1 MDGELSGEPSDEWV
15 RDHKLC
21 GFVCAVLR
29 VEPPPPPA
37 GALPRNARCF
47 LFGEGDEVGFRTEGG
62 VVLSAIDSRRPGL
75 EFSDRDASGEKPGG
89 RGRLGR
95 CEGNVTGEPPVG
107 GEICTPGDEG
117 ADAPR
122 EDCGGFPG
130 GVGSCEGHERGSGC
144 SSNAEA
150 LMDAEWTS
158 GGAVKVEAFERESGG
173 GFRRRRASRIGLVHG
188 SMSIVRQIHALSN
201 GKCLNVM
208 ARLVRAV
215 VDDHGETRVVV
226 LVDVYLP
233 FAVLSGWQFPRWRSI
248 AGALFRHLRC
258 DWGERSTLLRN
269 GDYSDSACSHDK
281 SIWNLPDC
289 HVLGCNLHTLIPESS
304 KKRLFDLHEIFKS
317 LPSLTKREG
326 LDSSRIQPDNNSC
339 GSGIWE
345 LPDDVIVGVL
355 TVLAP
360 LDLIRVA
367 ATCQRL
373 RSLAASIMPC
383 VKLKLFPHQQA
394 AVEWML
400 QRERNVES
408 LLHPLYKEFST
419 EDGFT
424 FSVNSTSGEVITGK
438 APTIKDFRGGMF
450 CDEPGLGKTITSL
463 TLILKTQGTL
473 SDPPD
478 GEQVIWCKHNGD
490 QRCGYYELR
499 GSYVGGPSPKRACS
513 MAFDKQSLTPP
524 VVCSEPADG
533 GNRCTRSLNR
543 IQKNL
548 ISRYEEQFEDRNHY
562 SSQMEY
568 AAKDGGSCSSD
579 EKLDGTPSVWPHGRK
594 RPANVMMDSPIFT
607 DTWIQCDSCHKWRKV
622 AEKFVAEVGTAWF
635 CSMNADPMYQRCSTP
650 EETWDNS
657 QPITDLRGFCSKGT
671 IVGKDENIRFFKS
684 VLKDHYTLINSHTRK
699 ALHWLANLSQDKL
712 SQMETVGVR
721 SPCTVSV
728 QYASGYHQIFQ
739 SFGLLRRIEKN
750 VCRWHY
756 PKSLEHL
763 EFDVHALKTALSEPL
778 NSVRLYLSRATL
790 IVVPRNLVD
799 HWKTQIQKHV
809 RPSQLRVYVLT
820 DRRRIS
826 PHNLAWDYDV
836 VITTFNRLS
845 AEWAPH
851 KRSVLKEVHWL
862 RIMLDEGHTLGSS
875 LNLTNKLQMAIS
887 LMACSRWILT
897 GTPTPNTPSS
907 QLSHLQIMLRFL
919 HEEAYGQNQ
928 KSWETGILRPF
939 EAEMEEGRSRLLEV
953 LCRCMISARKK
964 DLLAIPPCIKK
975 VTFLN
980 FTEQH
985 AKSYNELVVTVRRN
999 ILMADWNDPSHVESL
1014 LNPKQWKFRSTTIRN
1029 VRLSCCVAGH
1039 IKVMDA
1045 GEDIQETM
1053 DILLQYGLDPLSEE
1067 YALLKYHLLRGGD
1080 CLRCEEWCRLPIIT
1094 PCRHLLCLDC
1104 VALSSERCTVPGCGY
1119 SYEMQTPEA
1128 RPENPNPKW
1137 PVPKDLIELQPSYKQ
1152 DDWDPDWQS
1161 TSSSKVAYLVEK
1173 LRGLQGATGSS
1184 CQFTSG
1190 NSSAVNFQDQ
1200 ANPSISNSSEVLL
1213 TQGDQSSSMTDS
1225 HRIITEKVI
1234 IFSQFLEHIHVI
1246 EQQLMFAGISFAGMY
1261 SPMHSS
1267 NKMKALAKF
1276 QHDASCMALL
1286 MDGSA
1291 ALGLDLSFVTH
1302 VFLMEPIWD
1311 KSMEEQVISR
1321 AHRMGATRPIYVET
1335 LAMCGTIEQQM
1346 LEFLQDADSCRR
1358 FLKEQACKPDHEG
1371 QRAHRTLHDFA
1382 GSNYLSHLKCIRTK
1396 CDS

>member
-1 MDGELSGEPSDEWV
+1 M
-15 RDHKLC
+15 
-21 GFVCAVLR
+21 
-29 VEPPPPPA
+29 
-37 GALPRNARCF
+37 
-47 LFGEGDEVGFRTEGG
+47 
-62 VVLSAIDSRRPGL
+62 
-75 EFSDRDASGEKPGG
+75 
-89 RGRLGR
+89 
-95 CEGNVTGEPPVG
+95 
-107 GEICTPGDEG
+107 
-117 ADAPR
+117 
-122 EDCGGFPG
+122 
-130 GVGSCEGHERGSGC
+130 
-144 SSNAEA
+144 
-150 LMDAEWTS
+150 
-158 GGAVKVEAFERESGG
+158 
-173 GFRRRRASRIGLVHG
+173 
-188 SMSIVRQIHALSN
+188 
-201 GKCLNVM
+201 
-208 ARLVRAV
+208 
-215 VDDHGETRVVV
+215 
-226 LVDVYLP
+226 
-233 FAVLSGWQFPRWRSI
+233 
-248 AGALFRHLRC
+248 
-258 DWGERSTLLRN
+258 
-269 GDYSDSACSHDK
+269 
-281 SIWNLPDC
+281 
-289 HVLGCNLHTLIPESS
+289 
-304 KKRLFDLHEIFKS
+304 
-317 LPSLTKREG
+317 
-326 LDSSRIQPDNNSC
+326 
-339 GSGIWE
+339 
-345 LPDDVIVGVL
+345 
-355 TVLAP
+355 
-360 LDLIRVA
+360 
-367 ATCQRL
+367 
-373 RSLAASIMPC
+373 SIMPC
-383 VKLKLFPHQQA
+383 AKLKLFPHQQA

-424 FSVNSTSGEVITGK
+424 FSVNSASGEVITGK

-463 TLILKTQGTL
+463 SLILKTQGTL
-473 SDPPD
+473 ADPPD

-499 GSYVGGPSPKRACS
+499 GSYVGGPSPKRSWLTAI
-513 MAFDKQSLTPP
+513 DKLRSTPP
-524 VVCSEPADG
+524 VVYSEHADG
-533 GNRCTRSLNR
+533 VNSCTRNLNR
-543 IQKNL
+543 IRKNL
-548 ISRYEEQFEDRNHY
+548 ISRFEEQFDEDNHCQY
-562 SSQMEY
+562 SNQMDY
-568 AAKDGGSCSSD
+568 VTKDGGSCSSD
-579 EKLDGTPSVWPHGRK
+579 EKLDSSTPSMLPRGCK
-594 RPANVMMDSPIFT
+594 RPADVMMDSPIFT
-607 DTWIQCDSCHKWRKV
+607 DTWIQCDYCHKWRKV

-635 CSMNADPMYQRCSTP
+635 CSMNVDPMYQSCSIP

-671 IVGKDENIRFFKS
+671 TVGKDENISFFKS
-684 VLKDHYTLINSHTRK
+684 MLKDHYTLIDSHTRK

-712 SQMETVGVR
+712 SQMENIGLR

-739 SFGLLRRIEKN
+739 SFGLLKRVEKG

-756 PKSLEHL
+756 PKSLKHL

-790 IVVPRNLVD
+790 IVVPPNLVD

-809 RPSQLRVYVLT
+809 RPGQLRVYVLT

-851 KRSVLKEVHWL
+851 KRSALKQVHWL

-897 GTPTPNTPSS
+897 GTPTPNTPTS
-907 QLSHLQIMLRFL
+907 QLWHLQIMLRFL

-928 KSWETGILRPF
+928 KLWEIGILRPF
-939 EAEMEEGRSRLLEV
+939 EAEMEDGRSRLVEI

-980 FTEQH
+980 FTDQH

-1039 IKVMDA
+1039 IKVTDA

-1053 DILLQYGLDPLSEE
+1053 DLLLQYGLDPLSEE
-1067 YALLKYHLLRGGD
+1067 YALLKYHLLHGGD
-1080 CLRCEEWCRLPIIT
+1080 CLRCKEWCRLPIIT

-1119 SYEMQTPEA
+1119 SYEMQTPVA

-1152 DDWDPDWQS
+1152 DDWDSDWQS

-1173 LRGLQGATGSS
+1173 LRRLQGATGS
-1184 CQFTSG
+1184 CQFTSD
-1190 NSSAVNFQDQ
+1190 SFSAVNIQEQ
-1200 ANPSISNSSEVLL
+1200 TTPSIPNSSKVSLVL
-1213 TQGDQSSSMTDS
+1213 GDQSSSMTDS
-1225 HRIITEKVI
+1225 CRITTEKVI

-1246 EQQLMFAGISFAGMY
+1246 EQQLMLAGISFAGMY
-1261 SPMHSS
+1261 SPMHTS

-1291 ALGLDLSFVTH
+1291 ALGLDLSFATH

-1321 AHRMGATRPIYVET
+1321 AHRMGATRPIHVET
-1335 LAMCGTIEQQM
+1335 LAMGGTIEQQM
-1346 LEFLQDADSCRR
+1346 LEFLQDADSCGR
-1358 FLKEQACKPDHEG
+1358 FLKEQACKPDQEG
-1371 QRAHRTLHDFA
+1371 PRAHRTLHDFA
-1382 GSNYLSHLKCIRTK
+1382 GSNYLSRLKCIRTK
-1396 CDS
+1396 SDL

>member
-1 MDGELSGEPSDEWV
+1 MLWG
-15 RDHKLC
+15 
-21 GFVCAVLR
+21 
-29 VEPPPPPA
+29 
-37 GALPRNARCF
+37 
-47 LFGEGDEVGFRTEGG
+47 
-62 VVLSAIDSRRPGL
+62 IDSKRRGLEWSSRDVSGQEPGECRRP
-75 EFSDRDASGEKPGG
+75 RQ
-89 RGRLGR
+89 
-95 CEGNVTGEPPVG
+95 CEGNVTGEASVG
-107 GEICTPGDEG
+107 GEISTPGSG
-117 ADAPR
+117 SGSADALR
-122 EDCGGFPG
+122 EDCGGSVPP
-130 GVGSCEGHERGSGC
+130 ERGRSC
-144 SSNAEA
+144 NSNAEA
-150 LMDAEWTS
+150 WMDVERMA
-158 GGAVKVEAFERESGG
+158 GGSVKPEAFERESGG
-173 GFRRRRASRIGLVHG
+173 LRSRRASRVGLVHG
-188 SMSIVRQIHALSN
+188 SMSVIRQIHALSN

-208 ARLVRAV
+208 ARVVRAV
-215 VDDHGETRVVV
+215 VDGHGETRVVV

-233 FAVLSGWQFPRWRSI
+233 LAVLSGWQFPRSRSI

-258 DWGERSTLLRN
+258 DWGERSTLLCN
-269 GDYSDSACSHDK
+269 GDYSDGACSHDK

-317 LPSLTKREG
+317 LPSLAKRGG
-326 LDSSRIQPDNNSC
+326 LDSSRIQPENSSL

-345 LPDDVIVGVL
+345 LPDDVIVGIL

-360 LDLIRVA
+360 LDLIRAA
-367 ATCQRL
+367 ATCRHL
-373 RSLAASIMPC
+373 RSLAMSIMPC
-383 VKLKLFPHQQA
+383 AKLKLFPHQQA

-400 QRERNVES
+400 QRERNAES
-408 LLHPLYKEFST
+408 LPHPLYKEFST

-424 FSVNSTSGEVITGK
+424 FSVNTASGEVITEK

-450 CDEPGLGKTITSL
+450 CDEPGLGKTVTSL
-463 TLILKTQGTL
+463 SLILKTQGTL

-499 GSYVGGPSPKRACS
+499 GSYAGGPSPKRAWS
-513 MAFDKQSLTPP
+513 MAFDNLRSTPP
-524 VVCSEPADG
+524 VVYSEHADG
-533 GNRCTRSLNR
+533 VNSCTRNLNR
-543 IQKNL
+543 IRKNL
-548 ISRYEEQFEDRNHY
+548 ISRYEEQFEERNHCQY
-562 SSQMEY
+562 SSQMDC
-568 AAKDGGSCSSD
+568 AAKDAGSCSSD
-579 EKLDGTPSVWPHGRK
+579 EKLDSTPLVPPRGRK
-594 RPANVMMDSPIFT
+594 RPADVMMDSPIFT
-607 DTWIQCDSCHKWRKV
+607 DTWIQCDSCHKWRKA
-622 AEKFVAEVGTAWF
+622 AEKFVAEAGTAWF
-635 CSMNADPMYQRCSTP
+635 CSMNVDPMYQSCSIP

-671 IVGKDENIRFFKS
+671 TVGKDENICFFKS
-684 VLKDHYTLINSHTRK
+684 MLKDHYTLIDSHTRK

-712 SQMETVGVR
+712 SQMETIGLR
-721 SPCTVSV
+721 SPCTVSI
-728 QYASGYHQIFQ
+728 QFASGYHQIFQ
-739 SFGLLRRIEKN
+739 SFGLLRRVEKS

-756 PKSLEHL
+756 PKGLEHL

-809 RPSQLRVYVLT
+809 RPTQLRVYVLT

-851 KRSVLKEVHWL
+851 KRSALKEVHWL

-928 KSWETGILRPF
+928 KSWEMGILRPF
-939 EAEMEEGRSRLLEV
+939 EAEMEEGRSRLVEILR
-953 LCRCMISARKK
+953 RCMISARKK
-964 DLLAIPPCIKK
+964 DLLAIPPCVKK

-1014 LNPKQWKFRSTTIRN
+1014 LNPKQWKLRINTIRN

-1039 IKVMDA
+1039 VKVMDA
-1045 GEDIQETM
+1045 GQDIQETM
-1053 DILLQYGLDPLSEE
+1053 DLLVEYGLDPLSEE
-1067 YALLKYHLLRGGD
+1067 YALLKYYLIHGGD
-1080 CLRCEEWCRLPIIT
+1080 CLRCKEWCRLPIIT

-1104 VALSSERCTVPGCGY
+1104 VALSSERCTAPGCGY
-1119 SYEMQTPEA
+1119 SYDMETPEA
-1128 RPENPNPKW
+1128 RRENPNPKW

-1152 DDWDPDWQS
+1152 DDWDSDWQS
-1161 TSSSKVAYLVEK
+1161 TSSSKVAYLLEK
-1173 LRGLQGATGSS
+1173 LRRLQGATGS
-1184 CQFTSG
+1184 CQFASD
-1190 NSSAVNFQDQ
+1190 NLSAVNIQEQ
-1200 ANPSISNSSEVLL
+1200 ATPSISNSSKVSL
-1213 TQGDQSSSMTDS
+1213 TQDDQSGSMTDS
-1225 HRIITEKVI
+1225 HRITTEKVI

-1246 EQQLMFAGISFAGMY
+1246 EQQLMLAGISFAGMY
-1261 SPMHSS
+1261 SPMHAS

-1335 LAMCGTIEQQM
+1335 LTMCGTIEQQM
-1346 LEFLQDADSCRR
+1346 LEFLQDADSCGR
-1358 FLKEQACKPDHEG
+1358 FLKEQACNSDQEG
-1371 QRAHRTLHDFA
+1371 PRAHRTLHDFA
-1382 GSNYLSHLKCIRTK
+1382 GSNYLLRLKCVRTK
-1396 CDS
+1396 PDL